1 MDKNQQNEADREANH
16 HPPPKPPLTPRCLI
30 VLGHGATLLP
40 LRPGAK
46 SKWHRPAVAGVGD
59 PGRVGWWR
67 HPRGGK
73 INGMISRLFRSRMRD
88 SERRKVWSPAFRRLS
103 LISVHVRPALS
114 LATA

>member
-46 SKWHRPAVAGVGD
+46 SKWHGLDETDDLPPISESAVHRFNGASV
-59 PGRVGWWR
+59 PGY
-67 HPRGGK
+67 
-73 INGMISRLFRSRMRD
+73 
-88 SERRKVWSPAFRRLS
+88 
-103 LISVHVRPALS
+103 
-114 LATA
+114 ATAQSVNSEDRPHSHSGRRSIKSKRAARVNCRS